1 MTAYK
6 NILVER
12 DGAIC
17 TITINRPNVLNAL
30 NPETMRELG
39 DAADAFA
46 QDMSIRTVIITG
58 AGTKAFV
65 AGADIASMST
75 MGLWEGREWGVL
87 GGDVCRKIEELPQ
100 IVIGAINGYALGGGT
115 VLAYSCNI
123 RVASEKAVFG
133 LPEVTLGIMAGFS
146 CTQELPR
153 IVGVSNAIDL
163 MTTGRFIKADEAKSM
178 GLVNHIVPPDQ
189 VMTTARDIA
198 EKIAANGPLAV
209 RLTKRAI
216 MEGMSMDMAAARIY
230 ERELHGLCFTTAD
243 QKEGM
248 KAFLE
253 KRQPNFQDT

>member
-1 MTAYK
+1 MTTYK

-12 DGAIC
+12 EDDIC
-17 TITINRPNVLNAL
+17 IITINRPQVLNAL

-39 DAADAFA
+39 QAADAIA
-46 QDMSIRTVIITG
+46 SDLSIRAVIITG
-58 AGTKAFV
+58 AGEKAFV
-65 AGADIASMST
+65 AGADIASMSN

-100 IVIGAINGYALGGGT
+100 VVIGAINGYALGGGT

-123 RVASEKAVFG
+123 RIASEKAVFG
-133 LPEVTLGIMAGFS
+133 LPEVSLGIMAGFA

-153 IVGVSNAIDL
+153 IIGVSNAIDL
-163 MTTGRFIKADEAKSM
+163 MTTGRFIDANEAKSM
-178 GLVNHIVPPDQ
+178 GLVNHIVPQDA
-189 VMTTARDIA
+189 VMNTAKEIA
-198 EKIAANGPLAV
+198 KKIASNGPLAV

-230 ERELHGLCFTTAD
+230 ERELHGLCFTTED

-253 KRQPNFQDT
+253 KRKANFIDK